1 MSYCI
6 NPLCP
11 QPDDPGNMTNLVCRH
26 CGSDLLLQG
35 RYRVMRLLSDQ
46 SGFGKVYEAYNGAVP
61 KILKVLKPEHNS
73 KSKIIELFRQEAAVL
88 SKLTHPGIPQI
99 EPEGYFQFFPRHSK
113 EPLYCIIMEKIDGL
127 NLKQWM
133 RQQGNHPILETQ
145 ALKWLKQIVEILH
158 LVHQQNYFHRDIKP
172 ENIMLR
178 ANGQLVLIDF
188 GTARELTY
196 TYLAEI
202 GGGGSVTKI
211 SSHGYT
217 PPEQEKGYAVPQSDF
232 YALGRTFVYLLTGK
246 SVTDQSVYDPLN
258 DQFHWRDHA
267 PQISDQLADFI
278 DSLMAPTAAARPQKT
293 QQILNNLANIYSI
306 SSLISI
312 SQANTNL
319 EASTTNSSIK
329 TKSQPNISIQT
340 EVIKTPKIRWW
351 LGGILTLGFGLF
363 GAGGWLLYQSY
374 NPDLRKSQEISP
386 EELSVVNTK
395 TFTAHSSWVNYLV
408 ISQDGELLVSASA
421 DKTIKIWD
429 INTGEAIHTLEG
441 HKSYV
446 NYLAISPDGQQLFS
460 ASADKTIKI
469 WDINTGEKIYT
480 LEGHKSFIN
489 HLAVSPDGQRLFSA
503 SADKTI
509 KIWDINTGEKISQ
522 LKGHESAINFL
533 LISQNEQKLFS
544 ASADKTIKIWDI
556 NTGQVLR
563 TLEGHTSFVNSLAI
577 SPDGQRLFSASADK
591 TIKVWNLDTGEE
603 VNSLTDHSNYVEEL
617 AIGAN
622 CKKLFSGSADQTI
635 KVWDFANQKLIYTLI
650 GFPNPIEYFAISPDC
665 HTIATSGGKKII
677 KLWQVPQ

>member
-6 NPLCP
+6 NPLCL

-73 KSKIIELFRQEAAVL
+73 KSRIIELFRQEAAVL
-88 SKLTHPGIPQI
+88 SKLAHPGIPQI

-113 EPLYCIIMEKIDGL
+113 EPLHCIIMEKIDGL

-133 RQQGNHPILETQ
+133 RQQGNHPILEPQ

-158 LVHQQNYFHRDIKP
+158 LVHQENYFHRDIKP

-258 DQFHWRDHA
+258 DLFHWRDHA

-293 QQILNNLANIYSI
+293 QEILNNLANIYSI

-312 SQANTNL
+312 SQANTHL
-319 EASTTNSSIK
+319 EAITNSQNFK
-329 TKSQPNISIQT
+329 TKSQPNISIET
-340 EVIKTPKIRWW
+340 EVVKNPRRRWW

-363 GAGGWLLYQSY
+363 GAGGWLLYQAY
-374 NPDLRKSQEISP
+374 NPSLRKSQEI
-386 EELSVVNTK
+386 SVVNTK

-421 DKTIKIWD
+421 DKTIKIWN
-429 INTGEAIHTLEG
+429 INTVEAIHTLEG
-441 HKSYV
+441 HKSFV

-469 WDINTGEKIYT
+469 WDINTGKAIRT

-563 TLEGHTSFVNSLAI
+563 TLEGHKSFVNSLAI

-603 VNSLTDHSNYVEEL
+603 VKSLTDHSNYVEEL

-622 CKKLFSGSADQTI
+622 CKKLFSGSADKTI
-635 KVWDFANQKLIYTLI
+635 KVWNFANQKLIYTLI

-665 HTIATSGGKKII
+665 QTIATSGGKKII
-677 KLWQVPQ
+677 KLWQLPQ